1 MISRAIAKIKP
12 GKAAKPSGV
21 MIKMIRSDVQ
31 EIFKSITNLVNRFI
45 KEGQY
50 LTVCSYHVTYAFP
63 SDSILYSCLNVK
75 ELVTRSR
82 RET

>member
-50 LTVCSYHVTYAFP
+50 LTVCSYNVTYAFQ